1 LGSYFFVF
9 ESKLLYY
16 YSVLP
21 RFLVLLFISLILITT
36 FPTVTFAEKS
46 SEPQVWKKNKR
57 ENAVPGEF
65 IIKMKNDAAI
75 NADNDKKTREK
86 VDKLNEADSVI
97 FQTEKQLK
105 EIGDKIP
112 EDKKTKINEALTA
125 LKTAHQSQ
133 DLDLVTKELEI
144 LNQAWAAASQDIYQA
159 QQNGNPQQESATQ
172 DQQSN
177 SGKPDDTVTDIEY
190 EDVKK

>member
-1 LGSYFFVF
+1 
-9 ESKLLYY
+9 
-16 YSVLP
+16 
-21 RFLVLLFISLILITT
+21 
-36 FPTVTFAEKS
+36 
-46 SEPQVWKKNKR
+46 
-57 ENAVPGEF
+57 
-65 IIKMKNDAAI
+65 MKNDAAI

>member
-1 LGSYFFVF
+1 MMQ
-9 ESKLLYY
+9 LLM
-16 YSVLP
+16 LTM
-21 RFLVLLFISLILITT
+21 I
-36 FPTVTFAEKS
+36 
-46 SEPQVWKKNKR
+46 
-57 ENAVPGEF
+57 
-65 IIKMKNDAAI
+65 
-75 NADNDKKTREK
+75 KTREK

-190 EDVKK
+190 EDVKNNVLK